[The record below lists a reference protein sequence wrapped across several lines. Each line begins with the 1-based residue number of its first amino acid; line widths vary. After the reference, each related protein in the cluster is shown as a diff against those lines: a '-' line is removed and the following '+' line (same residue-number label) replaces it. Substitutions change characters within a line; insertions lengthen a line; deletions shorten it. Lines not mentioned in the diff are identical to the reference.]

1 MAPGKNRPC
10 RKGEEMEQR
19 LDADAMLTRCFLP
32 PNKGQHLV
40 DMLAVAAYI
49 ARRDAS
55 FWDWIAL
62 MEKYHLCY
70 YPGCTTCGG
79 GPARNITRCLTDRQL
94 QQIVGRVTTQQIA
107 QNWYRDWH
115 NLMFL
120 ILKERP
126 ESLFEG
132 TDLLRMYRMQDE
144 MFHKLVD
151 TDCWRPRLAR
161 KEVNE
166 MVRSEGMCWMD
177 LESANL

>member
-1 MAPGKNRPC
+1 
-10 RKGEEMEQR
+10 MEQR
-19 LDADAMLTRCFLP
+19 MDADAMLTRCFLP

-49 ARRDAS
+49 ARRDAG

-79 GPARNITRCLTDRQL
+79 GPARNITRCLTDQQL

-115 NLMFL
+115 NLVFL
-120 ILKERP
+120 ILKECP

-151 TDCWRPRLAR
+151 TYCWRPRLAR

-166 MVRSEGMCWMD
+166 MVRDEGVCWME

>member
-1 MAPGKNRPC
+1 
-10 RKGEEMEQR
+10 MER
-19 LDADAMLTRCFLP
+19 SLDSYTTLTDCFLP
-32 PNKGQHLV
+32 PNRGQHFF

-49 ARRDAS
+49 VRTDAS
-55 FWDWIAL
+55 FWDWISL
-62 MEKYHLCY
+62 MEKYHMCY

-79 GPARNITRCLTDRQL
+79 GPARNITRCLTDKQL
-94 QQIVGRVTTQQIA
+94 QQIVSKVTTRQIA
-107 QNWYRDWH
+107 QYWYRDWH

-144 MFHKLVD
+144 MFNKLVNKY
-151 TDCWRPRLAR
+151 CWRPRLAR

-166 MVRSEGMCWMD
+166 MVRSGGKDCWME
-177 LESANL
+177 LESAKT